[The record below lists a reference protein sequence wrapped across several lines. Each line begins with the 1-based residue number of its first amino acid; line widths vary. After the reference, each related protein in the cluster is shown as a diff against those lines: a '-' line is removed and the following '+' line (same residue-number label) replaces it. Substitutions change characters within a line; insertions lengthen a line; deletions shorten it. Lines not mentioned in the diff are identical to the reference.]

1 MNMNFHSG
9 LIDDQKFKPLFIKL
23 NWQRVVITFFKK
35 EEKRKRK
42 SQRKVRFEIFNDLF
56 RNCLKLKANLN
67 GFTFFSVIYLETV
80 IKSKPE

>member
-1 MNMNFHSG
+1 MG
-9 LIDDQKFKPLFIKL
+9 VIDDQKFKPLFIKL

-42 SQRKVRFEIFNDLF
+42 SQKEVGIEIFNYLF
-56 RNCLKLKANLN
+56 RNCLKLKTNLN
-67 GFTFFSVIYLETV
+67 DITFFSVIYLETV